1 MHLQV
6 ILLSV
11 LLTGGFSLKCYD
23 CQNSDSGRCGNVTCD
38 RQHTKCASERTENY
52 FGVTK
57 VDLVSKRCVMPIQ
70 CVSWSISTACGRKDH
85 SVQCCDNDL
94 CNDQNTPALSPL
106 TPNGR
111 KCFACDWEDC
121 SKTVNCQR
129 NEDYCFSAYSGAETL
144 KGCVTKSVCDKP
156 EIFKRELNKIITCCS
171 GNLCNGAESFIQS
184 FMFLC
189 FSLITVILVH

>member
-1 MHLQV
+1 MHQQV

-11 LLTGGFSLKCYD
+11 LLTGGFSLNCYD
-23 CQNSDSGRCGNVTCD
+23 CQNSEDSGRCGNVTCD
-38 RQHTKCASERTENY
+38 RQHTKCASERIESY

-57 VDLVSKRCVMPIQ
+57 VDLVSKRCVMPVQ
-70 CVSWSISTACGRKDH
+70 CVSWSISTACGRTDH

-94 CNDQNTPALSPL
+94 CNDQKAP
-106 TPNGR
+106 G
-111 KCFACDWEDC
+111 
-121 SKTVNCQR
+121 
-129 NEDYCFSAYSGAETL
+129 GAETL
-144 KGCVTKSVCDKP
+144 KGCGTKSVCDEP

-171 GNLCNGAESFIQS
+171 GNLCNGAESFLQS